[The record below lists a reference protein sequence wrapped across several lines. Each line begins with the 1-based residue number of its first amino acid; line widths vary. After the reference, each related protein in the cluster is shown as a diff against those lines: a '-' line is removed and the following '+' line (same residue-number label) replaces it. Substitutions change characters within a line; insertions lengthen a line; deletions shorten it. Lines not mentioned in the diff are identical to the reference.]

1 MGLWDKITRIFAA
14 RSPTGEAVPN
24 QSYIWFDNTW
34 RKQKQALSK
43 PMDNR
48 RLRDFAKNSVVR
60 RPINLIKDT
69 VARLDYRLVNVETD
83 SKRTYAR
90 QRKIAKSIIDGPNI
104 VHSRKNFMKMIL
116 EDLIVLDAGVFEKT
130 WGKDINRPLFL
141 YPVDGASIQMVVP
154 YDYTDDDAARY
165 AQQQPGGMRY
175 FSAKQLAYLQ
185 RNHFTDHPY
194 GLSPVLSAYQ
204 YIQQFLNANERAD
217 GVAGNSTADFIISLG
232 SQVKEKDRQA
242 FMQYFEEEIEG
253 TGKIPI
259 INGTDNIDTK
269 QIRAISK
276 DGLYQEWQQFLLTI
290 IAVSFG
296 LPPQKIGVLM
306 QADRS
311 TADDLDKI
319 VMDELV
325 KPYADIIEDAYNEH
339 VLKPLGYDKYFR
351 FEFVYEESQKD
362 KTMATSRI
370 NSEYQAGYI
379 TANEAREKAGYERI
393 ENEYCDMI
401 ADERKAKINSDIG
414 SNGYHGVGGDGW
426 EGKVTENKQEEVK

>member
-14 RSPTGEAVPN
+14 RSPTGDAVPN
-24 QSYIWFDNTW
+24 QAFEWYGRSRN
-34 RKQKQALSK
+34 RQALSK
-43 PMDNR
+43 PPSTIQ
-48 RLRDFAKNSVVR
+48 LRNFAKNSIVR

-69 VARLDYRLVNVETD
+69 VVRLDYRLVNIDTGN
-83 SKRTYAR
+83 KRAYLK
-90 QRKIAKSIIDGPNI
+90 QKKLAKAIIDNPNI
-104 VHSRKNFMKMIL
+104 VHSRKTFLKMVV
-116 EDLIVLDAGVFEKT
+116 EDLTVLDAGVFEKT
-130 WGKDINRPLFL
+130 WGKDVNRPLFL
-141 YPVDGASIQMVVP
+141 YPVDGSTMQMVVP
-154 YDYTDDDAARY
+154 YDYTDDNAARY
-165 AQQQPGGMRY
+165 AQQQAQGMKY
-175 FSAKQLAYLQ
+175 FSAKQIAYLQ
-185 RNHFTDHPY
+185 RNHFTHTPY

-217 GVAGNSTADFIISLG
+217 GVAGNATADFIISLG

-362 KTMATSRI
+362 KTMAASRI

-401 ADERKAKINSDIG
+401 ADERKAKINADIG
-414 SNGYHGVGGDGW
+414 SNGYHGLGNDGW
-426 EGKVTENKQEEVK
+426 EDKETQSEEVK